1 MADTANPIVTKLVSV
16 ARRLKAIA
24 VVDGPEDE
32 KELKKFRS
40 LNGNARLYIVSPKV
54 KVAADDKT
62 ISAPASSYVA
72 GVFSRIN
79 FWQSPSNQPLYG
91 ILGTSV
97 GISFEMDDPESTAQQ
112 YNAMQIATLIREDG
126 GFRVWGAKGTG
137 SPSDSKTSQIQK
149 VRIADAI
156 EEAIA
161 ASTRWAVAAGI
172 NRDFIGAVERKV
184 NNFFSDLIREGA
196 IVGGECKGDTERNTA
211 DALARG
217 DVYWKYSFTPTA
229 VAETLHFEG
238 FNTNKY
244 YENFGEGAQ

>member
-1 MADTANPIVTKLVSV
+1 MPDIANPIVVKLLAV

-32 KELKKFRS
+32 KALKKFRD
-40 LNGNARLYIVSPKV
+40 LNGSSRLYIISPKV
-54 KVAADDKT
+54 KVVDGDKT
-62 ISAPASSYVA
+62 TATSSSAYVA
-72 GVFSRIN
+72 GVFARIK
-79 FWQSPSNQPLYG
+79 FWQSPSNQSLFG
-91 ILGTSV
+91 ILGTNV
-97 GISFEMDDPESTAQQ
+97 PMSFEIDDPESTAQQ
-112 YNAMQIATLIREDG
+112 LNAMQVATIIREDG
-126 GFRVWGAKGTG
+126 QYKIWGAKGSG
-137 SPSDSKTSQIQK
+137 NPQDSKTSQIQK

-172 NRDFIGAVERKV
+172 TRDFIGAVERKV

-196 IVGGECKGDTERNTA
+196 IVGGECKGDKERNTS

-217 DVYWKYSFTPTA
+217 DVFWKYSFTPTA

-238 FNTNKY
+238 FNTNKF
-244 YENFGEGAQ
+244 YETFGETN